1 MYEPARQKSSGSPE
15 GILKHFSTAKIQAPT
30 ARKARHIL
38 IPGYAKAGKMTGL
51 SRPLLQIGEW
61 IADPHTDSISRGSE
75 SQKLE
80 PRTMRLL
87 LLLADAPGVVISVD
101 RMLAEVWTGVIVG
114 SASVYQAISQLRR
127 LLGDTDPEPTYIATV
142 PRKGYRLVAA
152 VRPWTP
158 AAAPFPPPA
167 VSAAVSPVASPASPA
182 SAPPSARRVRRR
194 RVLAAAG
201 VSALIVAMVLAWPV
215 LQRRLAAAQPAAP
228 PSIVVL
234 PFIDMT
240 DDKKDQSFCDGLTEE
255 LSNWLAQIPTL
266 RVVARTSAFAYRDR
280 SVDVRTIGKEL
291 GTTHVLEGSLRRS
304 GNQMRITAQL
314 ISTRDG
320 YHIWSADF
328 DRPVGDVVKVQEE
341 IARSVADNLEIRL
354 TEQTGERFAARRE
367 GSSQAYQLYLLARHH
382 QQSLTRDS
390 NDHAI
395 DLYKQALA
403 LDPDFALAYAGLA
416 SAYLNQ
422 RYLNDVSV
430 RDVADK
436 AESLIATAVRLDPL
450 LPEVFRIRG
459 ALRSDQGRN
468 EEALRDLQRA
478 IELNPND
485 GPALTE
491 MGYLYIYNARPREAL
506 ASYSAALALDPLN
519 FNLHARRCIALTDM
533 ARLDEADRACAHA
546 RALGPDVSWPYVA
559 SSWLDWERGRLDDA
573 LKWNALAVRLS
584 PNEFDLDKDR
594 SALLLTLG
602 LTADARATL
611 EQARTAANNADS
623 IAVRLAQ
630 ISYYEGGT
638 SALRAQIGATGIAAS
653 THADTLML
661 AAHLELLLDDA
672 PTAKRML
679 DRALAAPDLNQN
691 TLDHP
696 WRERQGDSSEL
707 TMAIAEL
714 QTGDRAA
721 AGQRLDALDK
731 GLDRM
736 LADGVERYG
745 VYKLRAQVLALR
757 GDADGAMQA
766 LRQAAGL
773 GWRESIDAEHDPA
786 FASLQSRSD
795 FRSLI
800 ERTGKDNMRIRL
812 KFSPSGA

>member
-1 MYEPARQKSSGSPE
+1 
-15 GILKHFSTAKIQAPT
+15 
-30 ARKARHIL
+30 
-38 IPGYAKAGKMTGL
+38 MTGV

-61 IADPHTDSISRGSE
+61 SADPQTDTISRGGE

-87 LLLADAPGVVISVD
+87 LLLADAPGSVISVD
-101 RMLAEVWTGVIVG
+101 QMLAEVWSGVIVG
-114 SASVYQAISQLRR
+114 PASVYQAISQLRR

-142 PRKGYRLVAA
+142 PRKGYRLIAA
-152 VRPWTP
+152 
-158 AAAPFPPPA
+158 
-167 VSAAVSPVASPASPA
+167 VASPAASPA
-182 SAPPSARRVRRR
+182 TSGVRRR

-201 VSALIVAMVLAWPV
+201 VSALLVVLAVLAWPV
-215 LQRRLAAAQPAAP
+215 LQRRLAATPPPTP

-280 SVDVRTIGKEL
+280 SVDVRAIGKEL

-367 GSSQAYQLYLLARHH
+367 GSSQAYHLYLLARHH
-382 QQSLTRDS
+382 QQQLTRDS

-430 RDVADK
+430 RDMADRV
-436 AESLIATAVRLDPL
+436 EPLLTAAARIDPL
-450 LPEVFRIRG
+450 LPEVFSARG

-468 EEALRDLQRA
+468 DDALRDLQHA

-485 GPALTE
+485 SYALAQ
-491 MGYLYIYNARPREAL
+491 MGYLFIYNARPREAL
-506 ASYSAALALDPLN
+506 ASYSAAMSLDPLN

-533 ARLDEADRACAHA
+533 ARLDEADRACARA
-546 RALGPDVSWPYVA
+546 RALAPDVSWAYVA
-559 SSWLDWERGRLDDA
+559 SSWLDWERGRIDDA
-573 LKWNALAVRLS
+573 LKWNALAIKLS
-584 PNEFDLDKDR
+584 PNEFGLYKDR
-594 SALLLTLG
+594 YTLLLILG
-602 LTADARATL
+602 LTGDARATL
-611 EQARTAANNADS
+611 ERATPAANNADS
-623 IAVRLAQ
+623 IAVRMAQ
-630 ISYYEGGT
+630 ISYYEGGV

-653 THADTLML
+653 THADTLLL

-672 PTAKRML
+672 PTAKTML
-679 DRALAAPDLNQN
+679 DRALAAPDLDQS

-707 TMAIAEL
+707 TMAIA
-714 QTGDRAA
+714 QQRMGDRPAA
-721 AGQRLDALDK
+721 ELRLAALSK
-731 GLDRM
+731 SLDRM

-766 LRQAAGL
+766 LRHAADL

-786 FASLQSRSD
+786 FASLQSRGD

-800 ERTGKDNMRIRL
+800 ERTDKDNLQMRL
-812 KFSPSGA
+812 KFSPTSVHKGRPGPAVVRAMSAVRARSGRVASGGSDAGSFAAQL

>member
-1 MYEPARQKSSGSPE
+1 
-15 GILKHFSTAKIQAPT
+15 
-30 ARKARHIL
+30 
-38 IPGYAKAGKMTGL
+38 MTGL

-114 SASVYQAISQLRR
+114 PASVYQAISQLRR

-152 VRPWTP
+152 VRPWAP
-158 AAAPFPPPA
+158 AAALIPSPA
-167 VSAAVSPVASPASPA
+167 VSPAVSPAGPGSPR
-182 SAPPSARRVRRR
+182 PSASGVRRR

-201 VSALIVAMVLAWPV
+201 VSALIVAAVLAWPS
-215 LQRRLAAAQPAAP
+215 LQRRLGATQPAPP

-382 QQSLTRDS
+382 QQQLTRDS

-422 RYLNDVSV
+422 RYLNDRSV
-430 RDVADK
+430 REVADQV
-436 AESLIATAVRLDPL
+436 EPLLATAARLDPL
-450 LPEVFRIRG
+450 LPEVFRARG

-468 EEALRDLQRA
+468 DDALRDLQHA

-506 ASYSAALALDPLN
+506 ASYSAAVSLDPLN

-533 ARLDEADRACAHA
+533 ARLDEADRECAHA
-546 RALGPDVSWPYVA
+546 RALAPDVSWAYVA
-559 SSWLDWERGRLDDA
+559 SSWLDWERGHIDDA
-573 LKWNALAVRLS
+573 LKWNALALKLS
-584 PNEFDLDKDR
+584 PNELDLYKDR
-594 SALLLTLG
+594 NLLLLTLG
-602 LTADARATL
+602 LNSAARATL
-611 EQARTAANNADS
+611 EQARTAANDADS

-630 ISYYEGGT
+630 VSYYEGGA
-638 SALRAQIGATGIAAS
+638 SALRAQIDATDIAAS

-661 AAHLELLLDDA
+661 AAHLELLLNDA

-679 DRALAAPDLNQN
+679 DRALAAPDLDPS

-696 WRERQGDSSEL
+696 WRERQGESSEL
-707 TMAIAEL
+707 TMAIVEL

-721 AGQRLDALDK
+721 AGQRLDAL
-731 GLDRM
+731 GRSIDRM
-736 LADGVERYG
+736 MADGVERYG
-745 VYKLRAQVLALR
+745 AYKLRAEVLALR

-766 LRQAAGL
+766 LRHAADL
-773 GWRESIDAEHDPA
+773 GWRGSIEAVHDPA
-786 FASLQSRSD
+786 FAALRSRAD

-800 ERTGKDNMRIRL
+800 ERIDDVNLQMQRKFAPTG
-812 KFSPSGA
+812 G

>member
-1 MYEPARQKSSGSPE
+1 
-15 GILKHFSTAKIQAPT
+15 
-30 ARKARHIL
+30 
-38 IPGYAKAGKMTGL
+38 MTGP
-51 SRPLLQIGEW
+51 SRRLLQIGEW
-61 IADPHTDSISRGSE
+61 RVDPQTDTISRGGE

-87 LLLADAPGVVISVD
+87 LLLADASGAVISVD
-101 RMLAEVWTGVIVG
+101 RMLAEVWAGVVVG
-114 SASVYQAISQLRR
+114 PASVYQAISQLRR

-152 VRPWTP
+152 VSPWVPPSTSLSTSP
-158 AAAPFPPPA
+158 SVSPTAKPSPPGPGSASTAAAGLRPQ
-167 VSAAVSPVASPASPA
+167 
-182 SAPPSARRVRRR
+182 
-194 RVLAAAG
+194 RVLLAAG
-201 VSALIVAMVLAWPV
+201 VSVLVVLAVLTWSV
-215 LQRRLAAAQPAAP
+215 LQRRLMPTPPAAS

-382 QQSLTRDS
+382 QQQLTRDS

-403 LDPDFALAYAGLA
+403 LDPNFALAYAGLA

-422 RYLNDVSV
+422 HYLNDLSV
-430 RDVADK
+430 RDMADNV
-436 AESLIATAVRLDPL
+436 EPLLTAAARIEPL
-450 LPEVFRIRG
+450 LPEVFSARG

-468 EEALRDLQRA
+468 DDALRDLQHA

-485 GPALTE
+485 SYALAQ
-491 MGYLYIYNARPREAL
+491 MGYLLIYNARPREAL
-506 ASYSAALALDPLN
+506 ASYSAAMSLDPLN

-533 ARLDEADRACAHA
+533 ARLDEADRECAHA
-546 RALGPDVSWPYVA
+546 RALAPDVSWAYVA
-559 SSWLDWERGRLDDA
+559 SSWLDWSRGHIDDA
-573 LKWNALAVRLS
+573 LKWNAMAVKLS
-584 PNEFDLDKDR
+584 PNEFGLYKDR
-594 SALLLTLG
+594 NSLLLTLG
-602 LTADARATL
+602 LNASARATL
-611 EQARTAANNADS
+611 EQARAAANNTDS

-630 ISYYEGGT
+630 ISYYEGGA
-638 SALRAQIGATGIAAS
+638 SALRAQIDATDIAAS

-661 AAHLELLLDDA
+661 AANLELLLDDA
-672 PTAKRML
+672 PTAKTML
-679 DRALAAPDLNQN
+679 DKALAAPDLDQS

-707 TMAIAEL
+707 TMAIVQQRMGDRPAAEL
-714 QTGDRAA
+714 RLAA
-721 AGQRLDALDK
+721 LSK
-731 GLDRM
+731 SLDRM

-766 LRQAAGL
+766 LRHAADL

-786 FASLQSRSD
+786 FASLQSRGD

-800 ERTGKDNMRIRL
+800 ERTAKDNLQMRL
-812 KFSPSGA
+812 KFSPTSAR